1 MKLEKFNPFVTARLN
16 AEYTSQDKLAK
27 AIGVSRPTYSQW
39 ERGTYASVY
48 EHNLAGFKKMCDIFG
63 WTYEEG
69 LNNLSNLNKW
79 RKDPNINI
87 VNPTIGQ
94 AKAIAKTWKPNLA
107 TLDTSN
113 TDISKEQEMLNNPL
127 KIWRGQKNLTR
138 SEAAKLCNVDI
149 NVYSD
154 CEDGVKKPNGFDLTK
169 ILKGTGLG
177 FVDIQK
183 IFRDDNTVKN
193 AIENALAAQSKQEIS
208 YVKKPEEPKPTYSY
222 GEKIGEIKLDENGY
236 PYTEFEI
243 DDNDIKPDPDE
254 PEVIASPITPEEF
267 TTLNN
272 KEVEK
277 VIDDYLN
284 DGEVTERDEDGKPIA
299 GRYIF
304 QDSDGHVRLTREG
317 ERKAAEYKRKAYMSC
332 VKEFKIP
339 EDIIKREALNEPHDF
354 RDEVI
359 DEVLEKMYGQMD
371 YKKYVY
377 LVGLLGR

>member
-1 MKLEKFNPFVTARLN
+1 MKLEKFNPFAAARLN
-16 AEYTSQDKLAK
+16 AGYSSQRKLAS
-27 AIGVSRPTYSQW
+27 AIGISQPTYSQW
-39 ERGTYASVY
+39 ERGKYASVY
-48 EHNLAGFKKMCDIFG
+48 EHNLTQFKKMCDIFG

-79 RKDPNINI
+79 RKDPNVHI
-87 VNPTIGQ
+87 VNPTMEQ
-94 AKAIAKTWKPNLA
+94 AQAIAKTWKPDLA

-113 TDISKEQEMLNNPL
+113 TDISKEMEMLDNPL

-138 SEAAKLCNVDI
+138 SEAAKLCHVDI

-154 CEDGVKKPNGFDLTK
+154 CEDGIKKPNGFDLTK

-183 IFRDDNTVKN
+183 IFRDDTVKN

-208 YVKKPEEPKPTYSY
+208 YIEKPEEPKPTYSYVEKPEAPKSTYSY
-222 GEKIGEIKLDENGY
+222 GEKIGEIKLDENGC
-236 PYTEFEI
+236 PYTEFDENEEVH
-243 DDNDIKPDPDE
+243 DNMD
-254 PEVIASPITPEEF
+254 EVI
-267 TTLNN
+267 
-272 KEVEK
+272 
-277 VIDDYLN
+277 
-284 DGEVTERDEDGKPIA
+284 TERDENGKPVA
-299 GRYIF
+299 GRYSW
-304 QDSDGHVRLTREG
+304 QMTE
-317 ERKAAEYKRKAYMSC
+317 EEA
-332 VKEFKIP
+332 
-339 EDIIKREALNEPHDF
+339 EALNEPHDF

>member
-1 MKLEKFNPFVTARLN
+1 MKLEKINPFVEARRN
-16 AEYTSQDKLAK
+16 AGYRSQNDLAQ
-27 AIGVSRPTYSQW
+27 AIGVTRSTYRQW
-39 ERGTYASVY
+39 ETGICASVY
-48 EHNLAGFKKMCDIFG
+48 TCNLSGFKKMCDIFG

-69 LNNLSNLNKW
+69 YNNLSNLNKW
-79 RKDPNINI
+79 RKDKNIN
-87 VNPTIGQ
+87 VV
-94 AKAIAKTWKPNLA
+94 KPADMVELA

-113 TDISKEQEMLNNPL
+113 TDISKEQEMLDNPL
-127 KIWRGQKNLTR
+127 KIWRGKHNLTR
-138 SEAAKLCNVDI
+138 SEAAKLCHVDI

-177 FVDIQK
+177 FIDIQK

-193 AIENALAAQSKQEIS
+193 AIKNALAAQSKQEIS
-208 YVKKPEEPKPTYSY
+208 YVEKPEEPKSTYSYVEKSEAPKSTYSY
-222 GEKIGEIKLDENGY
+222 GEKIGEIKLDENGC

-267 TTLNN
+267 AALNN
-272 KEVEK
+272 KEVHDKMDE
-277 VIDDYLN
+277 VI
-284 DGEVTERDEDGKPIA
+284 TERDENGKPVA
-299 GRYIF
+299 GRYTW
-304 QDSDGHVRLTREG
+304 QMTE
-317 ERKAAEYKRKAYMSC
+317 EEA
-332 VKEFKIP
+332 
-339 EDIIKREALNEPHDF
+339 EALNEPHDF